1 MRTLALITLFSVA
14 ATSAAATIFFA
25 YFGVRIVHAV
35 VTFEG
40 EGSLGHVGMYI
51 AAGLYPLLALLCGW
65 IALAAWRAFRRRLVS
80 ARPDDGASRRS
91 TVERHD

>member
-14 ATSAAATIFFA
+14 ATSAMATIFFA

-51 AAGLYPLLALLCGW
+51 AAGLYPLLALLFGW
-65 IALAAWRAFRRRLVS
+65 IAMAAWRAFRQRLDG
-80 ARPDDGASRRS
+80 RPPEDL
-91 TVERHD
+91 

>member
-1 MRTLALITLFSVA
+1 MRTLASIALLCVA
-14 ATSAAATIFFA
+14 AASAAATIFFA

-65 IALAAWRAFRRRLVS
+65 IAWAAWRAFRRRLAGRS
-80 ARPDDGASRRS
+80 LDDR
-91 TVERHD
+91 